1 MAAKSSV
8 PRPDGGSARSCS
20 LALVLCHSCVGTRL
34 DSRESSLYKPR
45 AFHRPPSGGR
55 GAQVAQLVEHC
66 TENAGVGGSIPP
78 LGTTNCSPIVSHC
91 RTYGLHFKALEHV
104 RR

>member
-1 MAAKSSV
+1 MEQ
-8 PRPDGGSARSCS
+8 RPQSPAMRHAERDLRARR
-20 LALVLCHSCVGTRL
+20 AVL

-45 AFHRPPSGGR
+45 APSSAGSRGR

-78 LGTTNCSPIVSHC
+78 LGTTTEI
-91 RTYGLHFKALEHV
+91 RL
-104 RR
+104 